1 MGIPIYERLIFLKR
15 DNMTCNIL
23 VGGGWGDEGKGK
35 CITYLCYYDQP
46 DIIARAGVGPNAGHS
61 VEFKGDKYGLRMIP
75 SGFFHTGAR
84 LLIGAGVLVDPQ
96 VFHHELDYLNKYK
109 VKGRTFADYRC
120 AIIESKHKE
129 QDQASDHLSKKIG
142 STGTGCGPANS
153 DRVMRV
159 AKMADEVEEMEGYT
173 ADVPLEVNTALDE
186 GKDVFI
192 EGSQGF
198 GLSLYYGT
206 YPFVTSKDTTACTAG
221 ADVGVGPTR
230 VDDVIVVFKS
240 YITRVGEGPFPSEI
254 SQEKAEEMNLEEY
267 GTVTGRRRRVG
278 LFDMDLARESC
289 MINGATQIALT
300 CVDRIYPSC
309 ERVKDYSGLSGEI
322 KQFVDEIQDA
332 TGVPVTIISTG
343 PDLDDTIDLRSELL

>member
-1 MGIPIYERLIFLKR
+1 
-15 DNMTCNIL
+15 MTCNIL

-35 CITYLCYYDQP
+35 CITYLCYNDQP

-61 VEFKGDKYGLRMIP
+61 VEFHGEKYGLRMIP
-75 SGFFHTGAR
+75 SGFVHTGAR
-84 LLIGAGVLVDPQ
+84 LLIGAGVLVDPD
-96 VFHHELDYLNKYK
+96 VFHHELDYLNKYH
-109 VKGRTFADYRC
+109 VQGRTFVDYRC
-120 AIIESKHKE
+120 SIIESEHKE
-129 QDQASDHLSKKIG
+129 QDKASDYLSKKIG
-142 STGTGCGPANS
+142 STGTGCGPGNR
-153 DRVMRV
+153 DRVMRT
-159 AKMADEVEEMEGYT
+159 AKQAIDVDSMEGFT

-186 GKDVFI
+186 GRDVFI

-206 YPFVTSKDTTACTAG
+206 YPFVTSKDTTASTAA

-230 VDDVIVVFKS
+230 IDDVIVVFKS

-254 SQEKAEEMNLEEY
+254 TQKEAEDMNIEEY

-300 CVDRIYPSC
+300 CVDRLYPAC
-309 ERVKDYSGLSGEI
+309 ERVKDYSAVSAEV
-322 KQFVDEIQDA
+322 KRFVEEVQDA

-343 PDLDDTIDLRSELL
+343 PDLEDTIDLRDELL

>member
-1 MGIPIYERLIFLKR
+1 
-15 DNMTCNIL
+15 MTCSVL

-35 CITYLCYYDQP
+35 CITYLCDNDKP

-61 VEFKGDKYGLRMIP
+61 VEFHGEKYGLRLTP
-75 SGFFHTGAR
+75 SGFVHTGAR
-84 LLIGAGVLVDPQ
+84 LLIGAGVLVDPE
-96 VFHHELDYLNKYK
+96 VFLHELDYLNKYN

-120 AIIESKHKE
+120 AIIEKKHKE
-129 QDQASDHLSKKIG
+129 QDQASDYLSKKIG

-159 AKMADEVEEMEGYT
+159 AKLAEDIDEMEPYIT
-173 ADVPLEVNTALDE
+173 DVPKEVNQALDN
-186 GKDVFI
+186 DQNVFI

-206 YPFVTSKDTTACTAG
+206 YPFVTSKDTTASTAS

-240 YITRVGEGPFPSEI
+240 YITRVGEGPFTTEM
-254 SQEKAEEMNLEEY
+254 SQKQAEEMGLEEY

-278 LFDMDLARESC
+278 LFDMELAKESC

-300 CVDRIYPSC
+300 CVDKLYPQC
-309 ERVKDYSGLSGEI
+309 ERVQDYSKLSQEI
-322 KQFVDEIQDA
+322 KRFIDEIEGE

-343 PDLDDTIDLRSELL
+343 PDLEDTIDLRDEIL

>member
-1 MGIPIYERLIFLKR
+1 
-15 DNMTCNIL
+15 MTCSIL

-35 CITYLCYYDQP
+35 CITYLCYNDKP

-61 VEFKGDKYGLRMIP
+61 VEFRGDKYGLRLTP
-75 SGFFHTGAR
+75 SGFFYKDAR

-96 VFHHELDYLNKYK
+96 VFMHELDYLNKYN

-120 AIIESKHKE
+120 AIIEEQHKE
-129 QDQASDHLSKKIG
+129 RDQASDYLSKKIG
-142 STGTGCGPANS
+142 STGTGCGPANA
-153 DRVMRV
+153 DRVNRTV
-159 AKMADEVEEMEGYT
+159 KLAGDFEEMKDYIT
-173 ADVPLEVNTALDE
+173 DVPREVNEALDNDR
-186 GKDVFI
+186 DVFI

-206 YPFVTSKDTTACTAG
+206 YPYVTSKDTTASTFA

-230 VDDVIVVFKS
+230 IDDVIVVFKS
-240 YITRVGEGPFPSEI
+240 YITRVGAGPFNTEI
-254 SQEKAEEMNLEEY
+254 SEEEAEKMGLEEY

-278 LFDMDLARESC
+278 TFDMELAKESC

-300 CVDRIYPSC
+300 CVDRLFPKC
-309 ERVKDYSGLSGEI
+309 ERVKDYSALSGEI
-322 KQFVDEIQDA
+322 KRFIEEIEGE

-343 PDLDDTIDLRSELL
+343 PDLEDTIDLRKELL

>member
-1 MGIPIYERLIFLKR
+1 M
-15 DNMTCNIL
+15 
-23 VGGGWGDEGKGK
+23 
-35 CITYLCYYDQP
+35 
-46 DIIARAGVGPNAGHS
+46 
-61 VEFKGDKYGLRMIP
+61 
-75 SGFFHTGAR
+75 
-84 LLIGAGVLVDPQ
+84 DPE

-109 VKGRTFADYRC
+109 VQGRTFADYRC
-120 AIIESKHKE
+120 SIIEPIHKE
-129 QDQASDHLSKKIG
+129 EDKASDYLSKKIG
-142 STGTGCGPANS
+142 STGTGCGPGNR

-159 AKMADEVEEMEGYT
+159 AKQAIEVDSMEGFT

-186 GKDVFI
+186 GQDVFI

-206 YPFVTSKDTTACTAG
+206 YPFVTSKDTTASTAA
-221 ADVGVGPTR
+221 ADIGVGPTR
-230 VDDVIVVFKS
+230 IDDVIVVFKS

-254 SQEKAEEMNLEEY
+254 SQKEAEDMDIKEY

-300 CVDRIYPSC
+300 CVDRLYPAC
-309 ERVKDYSGLSGEI
+309 ERVKDYSAVSGEV
-322 KQFVDEIQDA
+322 KRFVEGVQDA

-343 PDLDDTIDLRSELL
+343 PDLEDTIDLRDELL